1 MAVVNINCSGHLH
14 RLIENYSVSGKNVDE
29 VQDELK
35 SLLFGDNLA
44 EFPNST
50 SVGADSTD
58 PEGDQLSFEDD
69 DEFSDRSLEDMDEES
84 DDNPIAVWSYK
95 TFHLI

>member
-50 SVGADSTD
+50 SV
-58 PEGDQLSFEDD
+58 FC
-69 DEFSDRSLEDMDEES
+69 
-84 DDNPIAVWSYK
+84 
-95 TFHLI
+95 

>member
-1 MAVVNINCSGHLH
+1 M
-14 RLIENYSVSGKNVDE
+14 SGKNVDE

-35 SLLFGDNLA
+35 SLLFGDNLT

-58 PEGDQLSFEDD
+58 LDQLSYED
-69 DEFSDRSLEDMDEES
+69 ERSKSLKLS
-84 DDNPIAVWSYK
+84 K
-95 TFHLI
+95 